1 MVGFESFQNLI
12 MAESSS
18 NSNSLIAQF
27 EKSYAETMATLT
39 QEDFLYDKSPETLK
53 AELDAKITKFTDL
66 ARQMETFFLQKQFL
80 VYAHK
85 PELHLKDE
93 STELRQE
100 IQRKDEIIKKHND
113 RLANCLKM
121 LQDVQQQQK
130 TAVGPNMPMASP
142 SSTNTV
148 NSPHPQIKPGMPS
161 GENCILIFKNSCDKY
176 VAISRLVSNLSGILT
191 HFNLQNLTI
200 SAIRSVSK

>member
-1 MVGFESFQNLI
+1 

-27 EKSYAETMATLT
+27 EKSYSETMATLT
-39 QEDFLYDKSPETLK
+39 QEDFVYDKSPETLK
-53 AELDAKITKFTDL
+53 AELDTKITKFTDL

-100 IQRKDEIIKKHND
+100 IQRKDEIVKKHND

-130 TAVGPNMPMASP
+130 TAVGPNMPLASP
-142 SSTNTV
+142 SSSTTNL
-148 NSPHPQIKPGMPS
+148 NSQTRPQKPGIK
-161 GENCILIFKNSCDKY
+161 GD
-176 VAISRLVSNLSGILT
+176 VSY
-191 HFNLQNLTI
+191 
-200 SAIRSVSK
+200 

>member
-1 MVGFESFQNLI
+1 
-12 MAESSS
+12 MAESS

-27 EKSYAETMATLT
+27 EKSYSETMETLT
-39 QEDFLYDKSPETLK
+39 QEDFVYDKSPETLK
-53 AELDAKITKFTDL
+53 AELDTKITKFTDL

-113 RLANCLKM
+113 RLAQWLKM
-121 LQDVQQQQK
+121 LQDLQQQQRS
-130 TAVGPNMPMASP
+130 TVGPNAPMASP
-142 SSTNTV
+142 SATSTGSG
-148 NSPHPQIKPGMPS
+148 NSGQT
-161 GENCILIFKNSCDKY
+161 
-176 VAISRLVSNLSGILT
+176 A
-191 HFNLQNLTI
+191 
-200 SAIRSVSK
+200 

>member
-1 MVGFESFQNLI
+1 MTFFLFREKSQGHVNQKAKQKKNFLAAGFESFQNLI

-161 GENCILIFKNSCDKY
+161 GENCILIFQISCDK
-176 VAISRLVSNLSGILT
+176 
-191 HFNLQNLTI
+191 
-200 SAIRSVSK
+200 

>member
-1 MVGFESFQNLI
+1 

-39 QEDFLYDKSPETLK
+39 QEDFLYDKAPETLK

-100 IQRKDEIIKKHND
+100 IQRKDEIIKKHNE
-113 RLANCLKM
+113 RLANW
-121 LQDVQQQQK
+121 
-130 TAVGPNMPMASP
+130 
-142 SSTNTV
+142 
-148 NSPHPQIKPGMPS
+148 
-161 GENCILIFKNSCDKY
+161 
-176 VAISRLVSNLSGILT
+176 
-191 HFNLQNLTI
+191 
-200 SAIRSVSK
+200 

>member
-1 MVGFESFQNLI
+1 

-27 EKSYAETMATLT
+27 EKSYSETMATLT
-39 QEDFLYDKSPETLK
+39 QEDFVYDKSPETLK
-53 AELDAKITKFTDL
+53 AELDTKITKFTDL

-100 IQRKDEIIKKHND
+100 IQRKDEIVKKHND
-113 RLANCLKM
+113 SFSKDSHEATKLFRSLISH
-121 LQDVQQQQK
+121 LQVHK
-130 TAVGPNMPMASP
+130 S
-142 SSTNTV
+142 
-148 NSPHPQIKPGMPS
+148 
-161 GENCILIFKNSCDKY
+161 KY
-176 VAISRLVSNLSGILT
+176 
-191 HFNLQNLTI
+191 FNG
-200 SAIRSVSK
+200 